1 MKRVL
6 VVDDDEDIRAM
17 LDLALSAEGYEVVT
31 AADGAAGL
39 DAVRDATPDVIL
51 LDLKMPGMGGE
62 EFAER
67 YRRGPGPRAPVV
79 VVAAAEDTAQRAAE
93 MGAAAYLRKPFELDA
108 LLSLVGRFAGAP

>member
-62 EFAER
+62 EFADR
-67 YRRGPGPRAPVV
+67 YRQGAGPRAPVV
-79 VVAAAEDTAQRAAE
+79 VVAAAQDTPQRAAAI
-93 MGAAAYLRKPFELDA
+93 GAQAYLLKPFELDE
-108 LLSLVGRFAGAP
+108 LLSLVGRFAGTP

>member
-6 VVDDDEDIRAM
+6 VVDDDPDIREM
-17 LDLALSAEGYEVVT
+17 LDLALSAEGYEVMT
-31 AADGAAGL
+31 AADGAAAL
-39 DAVRDATPDVIL
+39 DAVREATPDLIL

-79 VVAAAEDTAQRAAE
+79 VVAAAQETAQRAAE
-93 MGAAAYLRKPFELDA
+93 MGAAAYLRKPFQLDD
-108 LLSLVGRFAGAP
+108 LLSLVGRFAGTP